1 MPSYVLRTPIC
12 VLRAPAHLR
21 ARARVPGVR
30 ARPARQ
36 PFLGGPLLV
45 PRGVAGRVGAEVQQQ
60 PGLQGRGAVLGRSDA
75 DPEPSKE
82 AASGVDPRE
91 CPSKEEHL
99 LHSAGFSH
107 VLSWLIVL
115 LEWSNSSLTCTV
127 YAMLSHRYH
136 VCASLFRCWGRTP
149 SSESCAMSSPTC
161 SRFSF
166 WPCPMGGMGR
176 LGSGSAPRI
185 FRPRTPGCRPRS
197 VAVPR
202 ILSTTPA
209 RHLHT
214 AGRCTGGTWNGERK
228 DRGFQMCRKSTR
240 D

>member
-82 AASGVDPRE
+82 AASSEKGETPMFAPIGPFSQLNTRQRR
-91 CPSKEEHL
+91 PSH
-99 LHSAGFSH
+99 
-107 VLSWLIVL
+107 
-115 LEWSNSSLTCTV
+115 
-127 YAMLSHRYH
+127 
-136 VCASLFRCWGRTP
+136 
-149 SSESCAMSSPTC
+149 
-161 SRFSF
+161 
-166 WPCPMGGMGR
+166 PMQ
-176 LGSGSAPRI
+176 
-185 FRPRTPGCRPRS
+185 
-197 VAVPR
+197 
-202 ILSTTPA
+202 
-209 RHLHT
+209 
-214 AGRCTGGTWNGERK
+214 NK
-228 DRGFQMCRKSTR
+228 R